1 MSKTGIFIFITLS
14 ILCLDAFGQEF
25 RSLDGVGTNVS
36 NPIYGSADAQLLR
49 IFGLRY
55 DDDISE
61 PISANVPNSRLVSN
75 TICHQDQSIPDR
87 NNLSDYFWCF
97 GQFLDH
103 DIVINRGNSGEVI
116 IVDVPT
122 GDIFFDPSSSG
133 NRTIQ
138 LSRSKFVVGSGTNSL
153 NPRQHVNEQT
163 AFIDGSVI
171 YGVDGERL
179 EYLRTMEKGKFRVS
193 EGNNLPFNTIDGEYN
208 SEVDFNA
215 PLMELPS
222 IPRPSKFYMN
232 GDIRANE
239 NPGLLALHTL
249 FVREHNRLC
258 DSLAVAEPTLNDEE
272 IFQYARKFIGAYLQS
287 ITYNEWLPSLGIN
300 LNKYSGY
307 NSEVDPG
314 ISNMFSAAA
323 FRFGHSLVNEQ
334 ILRLDNEGNETA
346 YGMIQLAE
354 AFFNADKIVLE
365 GGVEPILKGMS
376 HQLQQD
382 FDPFIVGSLR
392 NFLFGNPSSNGL
404 DLAVL
409 NIERGRE
416 RGVPRFNDLRRALGL
431 TPYTSF
437 SDLTGNEET
446 AGKLAEVYSSVED
459 VDPWLG
465 YLVEKKLNDHIGG
478 ETFTDVLTDQFI
490 RMRDGDRFWYE
501 NDAFFNETQ
510 KEQIGKTTLSSIIKR
525 NTSITNLA
533 DNVFIA
539 DPNFF
544 TVTSSLKEVKSLELN
559 IYPNP
564 VSRNMNVTI
573 GSYVPL
579 EVHVQFYNLD
589 GKVIIDDFLT
599 LQRGSN
605 EFNFEISELRSGIYI
620 FVLTSG
626 ERQISYKLYKN

>member
-1 MSKTGIFIFITLS
+1 MSKTVIVILIASS
-14 ILCLDAFGQEF
+14 ILCFDALGQEF
-25 RSLDGVGTNVS
+25 RTLDGIGTNIS

-61 PISANVPNSRLVSN
+61 PISTNVPNSRLVSN
-75 TICHQDQSIPDR
+75 AICHQDQSIPDR

-116 IVDVPT
+116 IVNVPT

-138 LSRSKFVVGSGTNSL
+138 LSRSKFVDGSGTSSL

-171 YGVDGERL
+171 YGVDGDRL
-179 EYLRTMEKGKFRVS
+179 EYLRTLENGKFRVS
-193 EGNNLPFNTIDGEYN
+193 EGNNLPFNTVDGEYN
-208 SEVDFNA
+208 SDVDFNA
-215 PLMELPS
+215 PLMEVPS

-258 DSLAVAEPTLNDEE
+258 DSLAVANPSLNDEQL
-272 IFQYARKFIGAYLQS
+272 FQYARKFIGAYLQS
-287 ITYNEWLPSLGIN
+287 ITYNEWLPSLGID
-300 LNKYSGY
+300 LEQYSGY
-307 NSEVDPG
+307 NPEVDPG

-346 YGMIQLAE
+346 YGMIQIAE

-365 GGVEPILKGMS
+365 GGVDPILKGMS
-376 HQLQQD
+376 HQIQQD
-382 FDPFIVGSLR
+382 FDPFVVGSLR

-416 RGVPRFNDLRRALGL
+416 RGVPRFNDLRRSLGL
-431 TPYTSF
+431 VPYSSF
-437 SDLTGNEET
+437 IDLAGNEET
-446 AGKLAEVYSSVED
+446 ATNLSSVYGNIED
-459 VDPWLG
+459 IDPWLG
-465 YLVEKKLNDHIGG
+465 FLVEKKLDNQMGG
-478 ETFTDVLTDQFI
+478 ETFIEVLSDQFS

-501 NDAFFNETQ
+501 NDTFFNDTQ
-510 KEQIGKTTLSSIIKR
+510 KEQISNTTLSAIIKR

-533 DNVFIA
+533 ENVFVA

-544 TVTSSLKEVKSLELN
+544 IVTSSLKEVKSLELS

-564 VSRNMNVTI
+564 VSRNMTVTV
-573 GSYVPL
+573 GSYSPL
-579 EVHVQFYNLD
+579 EVQMQFYNLD
-589 GKVIIDDFLT
+589 GKMFIDEFLT
-599 LQRGSN
+599 LERGNN
-605 EFNFEISELRSGIYI
+605 EFNFEI
-620 FVLTSG
+620 T
-626 ERQISYKLYKN
+626 KWNLYFCSDKWRKANII